1 MNIVNFTPVTAL
13 TGGLLIGLS
22 VALFFILNGRMI
34 GISGI
39 ASNFLISK
47 DNRIDNFLFLVGLI
61 LGPFIYNLISGKEI
75 NISISNSLIL
85 LITAGAMVGFGTR
98 LSSGC
103 TSGHGISGIASNFLV
118 SKNNRIENFLFL
130 VGLIL
135 GPLIYNLILGK
146 EINISISNSL
156 ILLIVGGTLVGFGT
170 RLSSGCTSGHGISG
184 ISRFSLRS
192 IIATITFMIV
202 GILTVLIT
210 GIL

>member
-1 MNIVNFTPVTAL
+1 MNIINFTPISAL
-13 TGGLLIGLS
+13 IGGLLIGLS

-34 GISGI
+34 
-39 ASNFLISK
+39 
-47 DNRIDNFLFLVGLI
+47 
-61 LGPFIYNLISGKEI
+61 
-75 NISISNSLIL
+75 
-85 LITAGAMVGFGTR
+85 
-98 LSSGC
+98 
-103 TSGHGISGIASNFLV
+103 GISGIASNFLV

-135 GPLIYNLILGK
+135 GPLIYNLISGK
-146 EINISISNSL
+146 EINISISSSL
-156 ILLIVGGTLVGFGT
+156 ILLIIGGSLVGFGT

-202 GILTVLIT
+202 GIVTVLIT

>member
-1 MNIVNFTPVTAL
+1 MNIINFTPVSAL

-47 DNRIDNFLFLVGLI
+47 NNRIDNFLFL
-61 LGPFIYNLISGKEI
+61 F
-75 NISISNSLIL
+75 
-85 LITAGAMVGFGTR
+85 
-98 LSSGC
+98 
-103 TSGHGISGIASNFLV
+103 
-118 SKNNRIENFLFL
+118 
-130 VGLIL
+130 GLIL
-135 GPLIYNLILGK
+135 GPLIYSLISGQ
-146 EINISISNSL
+146 EVNISISSSL
-156 ILLIVGGTLVGFGT
+156 ILLIIAGVLVGFGT

-192 IIATITFMIV
+192 IIATITFMLV
-202 GILTVLIT
+202 GILTVLIK

>member
-1 MNIVNFTPVTAL
+1 MNIVNFTPITAL

-34 GISGI
+34 GVSGI

-47 DNRIDNFLFLVGLI
+47 ENRIVNLFFLVGLI
-61 LGPFIYNLISGKEI
+61 LGPSIYTFFLGQEI
-75 NISISNSLIL
+75 QITISNSLFL
-85 LITAGAMVGFGTR
+85 LIGGGA
-98 LSSGC
+98 
-103 TSGHGISGIASNFLV
+103 
-118 SKNNRIENFLFL
+118 
-130 VGLIL
+130 
-135 GPLIYNLILGK
+135 
-146 EINISISNSL
+146 
-156 ILLIVGGTLVGFGT
+156 LVGFGT

-210 GIL
+210 NIL

>member
-1 MNIVNFTPVTAL
+1 MNIVNFTPVSAL

-39 ASNFLISK
+39 ASNFL
-47 DNRIDNFLFLVGLI
+47 
-61 LGPFIYNLISGKEI
+61 
-75 NISISNSLIL
+75 
-85 LITAGAMVGFGTR
+85 
-98 LSSGC
+98 
-103 TSGHGISGIASNFLV
+103 V
-118 SKNNRIENFLFL
+118 SKNNRVDNFLFL

-135 GPLIYNLILGK
+135 GPLIYSYTTGK
-146 EINISISNSL
+146 EINISISSSL
-156 ILLIVGGTLVGFGT
+156 ILLIIGGAFVGFGT
-170 RLSSGCTSGHGISG
+170 KLSSGCTSGHGISG

-192 IIATITFMIV
+192 IIATITFMVV

>member
-22 VALFFILNGRMI
+22 VALFFILNWRMI

-61 LGPFIYNLISGKEI
+61 LGPLIYNLISGKEI

-103 TSGHGISGIASNFLV
+103 TSGHGISGI
-118 SKNNRIENFLFL
+118 
-130 VGLIL
+130 
-135 GPLIYNLILGK
+135 
-146 EINISISNSL
+146 
-156 ILLIVGGTLVGFGT
+156 
-170 RLSSGCTSGHGISG
+170 
-184 ISRFSLRS
+184 SRFSLRS
-192 IIATITFMIV
+192 IIATITFMLV
-202 GILTVLIT
+202 GILTVLIA